1 MNTIKLFLTSA
12 VFILSAHL
20 HAQVT
25 LEWAARYVGARADVM
40 ALDSAGNIIVAG
52 DDNQSP
58 AGFSIVKFNSSGQ
71 LVWARR
77 FTAASATPKSIGVD
91 PQGNIYIGANG
102 GGNYIVIKYNPAGVQ
117 QWFKIYSG
125 TGTWSHTLSDMSLD
139 NNSFG
144 VVVTGYAQFSSGGR
158 AGCLTIKLSQTTGD
172 SVWRRSY
179 NPNPNLSH
187 CLDMDI
193 GDSRIIYIN
202 GQWSPASL
210 TPPDFLTLSYNQDGN
225 LRWARTWNGPANRLD
240 VAYDIASDRNGNVY
254 VTGYSE
260 MDTTTGNEDI
270 ATIKYDSSGNLKWVR
285 FYDGP
290 ATSYSYDR
298 GYFVKT
304 DHENNIIVAGLEVGI
319 NTWQDYCILKYD
331 PLGNLLWNRQ
341 YNNNQVNLGEYV
353 HGLAVDKF
361 GSVYVT
367 GIGDE
372 SSTRYKITT
381 IKYDKNGNQIWLR
394 KYPDSDTISAPT
406 AIIVDKNLNVYIAGQ
421 IQIQGGGAALVLK
434 YSQPL
439 GIEPVSGIQ
448 PVRFKLYQNYPN
460 PFNPNTKIRFDIPL
474 KSFVKLTVYD
484 ALGKTVAVLV
494 NQELDAGSYE
504 TGFSASELSSGVY
517 FYQIEA
523 GSGKT
528 EYKDTG
534 KMLVI
539 K

>member
-1 MNTIKLFLTSA
+1 
-12 VFILSAHL
+12 
-20 HAQVT
+20 
-25 LEWAARYVGARADVM
+25 
-40 ALDSAGNIIVAG
+40 
-52 DDNQSP
+52 
-58 AGFSIVKFNSSGQ
+58 
-71 LVWARR
+71 
-77 FTAASATPKSIGVD
+77 
-91 PQGNIYIGANG
+91 
-102 GGNYIVIKYNPAGVQ
+102 
-117 QWFKIYSG
+117 
-125 TGTWSHTLSDMSLD
+125 
-139 NNSFG
+139 
-144 VVVTGYAQFSSGGR
+144 
-158 AGCLTIKLSQTTGD
+158 
-172 SVWRRSY
+172 
-179 NPNPNLSH
+179 
-187 CLDMDI
+187 MDI
-193 GDSRIIYIN
+193 GDSRIIYID
-202 GQWSPASL
+202 GQWRPASL

-225 LRWARTWNGPANRLD
+225 LRWARTWNGPANRWD

-254 VTGYSE
+254 VTGYSV

-290 ATSYSYDR
+290 ANIADV
-298 GYFVKT
+298 GYFIKT
-304 DHENNIIVAGLEVGI
+304 DYYGNVIILGDDIGI
-319 NTWQDYCILKYD
+319 STGADFCTIKYD
-331 PLGNLLWNRQ
+331 STGNLVWVRR
-341 YNNNQVNLGEYV
+341 YNGLANHADRT

-367 GIGDE
+367 GDAQDILN
-372 SSTRYKITT
+372 RPKLTT